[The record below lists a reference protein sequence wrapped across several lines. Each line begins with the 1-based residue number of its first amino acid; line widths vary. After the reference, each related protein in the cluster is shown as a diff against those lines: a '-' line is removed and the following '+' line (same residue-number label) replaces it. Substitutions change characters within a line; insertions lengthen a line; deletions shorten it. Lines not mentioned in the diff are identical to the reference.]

1 VILRA
6 SAAELAARVPRRF
19 GTLEP
24 IDECSCLLR
33 TSSDWLGGLAIY
45 IAGIGVDFEVLE
57 PRELVA
63 EVRALAERFTRASQ
77 AER

>member
-6 SAAELAARVPRRF
+6 PAAELAARVPRRF
-19 GTLEP
+19 GPLEP
-24 IDECSCLLR
+24 IDVRSCLLR

-57 PRELVA
+57 PPELLA
-63 EVRALAERFTRASQ
+63 EVRALAERFTRAAQ
-77 AER
+77 AQS